1 MGLGMNKKKA
11 AFYNILFLMAAAGI
25 LVFLLMAPP
34 ESTVKLPRDKDHI
47 MFYDMSRKEAETH
60 CSRCHGKDAGN
71 PLPEKHPP
79 KFRCLFCH
87 KLTRAS

>member
-1 MGLGMNKKKA
+1 MEKKKA
-11 AFYNILFLMAAAGI
+11 AFYNVMFLIIGAGI
-25 LVFLLMAPP
+25 LIFLLMAPP

-47 MFYDMSRKEAETH
+47 AFYDMPRKEAEKH
-60 CSRCHGKDAGN
+60 CSKCHGKEAGN

-87 KLTRAS
+87 KLTKAS